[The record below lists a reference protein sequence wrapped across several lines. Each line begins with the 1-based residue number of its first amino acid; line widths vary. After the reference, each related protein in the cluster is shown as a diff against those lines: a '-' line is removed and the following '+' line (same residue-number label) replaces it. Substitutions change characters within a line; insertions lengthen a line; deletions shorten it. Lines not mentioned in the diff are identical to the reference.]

1 MSLRPIIRFSVY
13 SLSFFAVMLLS
24 MNDTVEA
31 QNQGVPKLGRPTL
44 GGAGGAEGGN
54 TGRPKPGGDWRTN
67 GGGQPPGMG
76 RGRNGGRSS
85 GGSSKTSSK
94 PKFVELLD
102 SKDLSAFRGYASEE
116 IGDGWS
122 IDGRYLYFDGSS
134 DTGDI
139 ITKEQYSDFE
149 LQFEF
154 KISEGGN
161 SGVMYRV
168 STGDSAPYMSGPEY
182 QVLDDAN
189 HDDGKN
195 ELTSAGSLYA
205 LYAPEDKKTRAA
217 GQWNQAKVKVVG
229 NKITHYLNKVKVLE
243 AEIGS
248 DDWNKR
254 LGESKFK
261 DWDKF
266 AKNAKGHIA
275 FQDHGDE
282 VWYRKIRIKRLSD
295 DGGSSRAADRGGM
308 SDRERAEQGSVGRGR
323 QGSGRAGAKKGR
335 SRGPQSMKSS
345 FEAEEDNDKDKDD
358 DDR

>member
-13 SLSFFAVMLLS
+13 SLSCVAALLFCF
-24 MNDTVEA
+24 NTTTVQA
-31 QNQGVPKLGRPTL
+31 QDIPKLKPPTL
-44 GGAGGAEGGN
+44 GGEDGGAS
-54 TGRPKPGGDWRTN
+54 GRPKAGGDWRAN
-67 GGGQPPGMG
+67 GGGQPPGMN
-76 RGRNGGRSS
+76 RGRNGG
-85 GGSSKTSSK
+85 SSKSSTSSK
-94 PKFVELLD
+94 PKFEELLD

-134 DTGDI
+134 DCGDI
-139 ITKEQYSDFE
+139 ITKEEYSDFE

-154 KISEGGN
+154 KVSEGGN

-168 STGDSAPYMSGPEY
+168 SLGDTAPYMSGPEY

-195 ELTSAGSLYA
+195 EVTSAGSLYA
-205 LYAPEDKKTRAA
+205 LYAPKDKKTKDA
-217 GQWNQAKVKVVG
+217 GAWNQAKIKVVG
-229 NKITHYLNKVKVLE
+229 NKITHYLNKVKVVE
-243 AEIGS
+243 VEIGS
-248 DDWNKR
+248 EDWNSR

-261 DWDKF
+261 DWEKF

-295 DGGSSRAADRGGM
+295 DGAQRGGSSSRAQAASSSAGSSRGKSTRGGK
-308 SDRERAEQGSVGRGR
+308 RRGPT
-323 QGSGRAGAKKGR
+323 SMEAGAAEADEDEGKGKR
-335 SRGPQSMKSS
+335 
-345 FEAEEDNDKDKDD
+345 D